1 MRRGCV
7 VSFYLNLTIFEQFCQ
22 FSFDFEIFL
31 QETARLVNFNVAL
44 SKSVLVKVV
53 LLKIRT

>member
-1 MRRGCV
+1 M

-22 FSFDFEIFL
+22 FSFDCEIFL

>member
-1 MRRGCV
+1 M
-7 VSFYLNLTIFEQFCQ
+7 VSFYLNLMIFEQFCQ
-22 FSFDFEIFL
+22 FSLDFTIFLL
-31 QETARLVNFNVAL
+31 QETAHLVNFNVAL

>member
-1 MRRGCV
+1 MRRDCV
-7 VSFYLNLTIFEQFCQ
+7 VSFYLNLTIFEHLCQ
-22 FSFDFEIFL
+22 FSLDFEIFL

-53 LLKIRT
+53 LLKIQT

>member
-1 MRRGCV
+1 M
-7 VSFYLNLTIFEQFCQ
+7 VSFYLNLTIFVHCH
-22 FSFDFEIFL
+22 FSFDFTIFL

-53 LLKIRT
+53 LVLLLKILT